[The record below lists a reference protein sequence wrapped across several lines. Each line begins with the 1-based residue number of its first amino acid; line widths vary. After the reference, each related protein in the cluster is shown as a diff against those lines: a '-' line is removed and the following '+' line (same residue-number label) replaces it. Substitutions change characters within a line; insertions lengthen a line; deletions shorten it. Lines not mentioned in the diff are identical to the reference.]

1 MKYEAVLSAWAKDAL
16 ERANISQS
24 EAADLLSAELCRYYV
39 RMKVNRMVLNKRT
52 ISGLEVLALAKI
64 TDQPLP
70 GFQLTAQARSLT
82 NKLAVL
88 ESSELQML
96 EAAAD
101 VAIARN
107 GRTRE

>member
-1 MKYEAVLSAWAKDAL
+1 M
-16 ERANISQS
+16 
-24 EAADLLSAELCRYYV
+24 
-39 RMKVNRMVLNKRT
+39 LNKRT
-52 ISGLEVLALAKI
+52 INGVAILALAKI

-70 GFQLTAQARSLT
+70 GFQLTAQARSLA

-88 ESSELQML
+88 ESPELQML

-107 GRTRE
+107 GRTPE